1 MALGEIEPAF
11 APIIAGPGSPAIHA
25 AGTSLV
31 AREWTDSGPSYLHVH
46 RSDDEAW
53 HVLEG
58 PPRFRFSGRE
68 VDAPAATTVF
78 VPAGTPHTYRVVEPG
93 RYLIFLTPKLDRLI
107 AKLRNLPG
115 GSDVRA
121 TLAEF
126 DTVMVG

>member
-68 VDAPAATTVF
+68 VGTPPPRPRSSCPRARRTHTGWSSPAAT
-78 VPAGTPHTYRVVEPG
+78 
-93 RYLIFLTPKLDRLI
+93 
-107 AKLRNLPG
+107 
-115 GSDVRA
+115 
-121 TLAEF
+121 
-126 DTVMVG
+126 